1 MECPPPY
8 RGTPR
13 LGVDIFGHFWTLLD
27 ILWTFLVFF
36 GHFWSFLDIFG
47 HLAFLDI
54 FGLFWTFLDIFGLFW
69 HFSTTFGHFSTSYD
83 IFWPSKNVKDVEKC
97 QHQVWGWTSIV
108 KCTEVA
114 PLGNSKRQE
123 QTISSFIEV
132 EEDQKMVVLSKR
144 IS

>member
-1 MECPPPY
+1 
-8 RGTPR
+8 
-13 LGVDIFGHFWTLLD
+13 
-27 ILWTFLVFF
+27 
-36 GHFWSFLDIFG
+36 
-47 HLAFLDI
+47 
-54 FGLFWTFLDIFGLFW
+54 
-69 HFSTTFGHFSTSYD
+69 
-83 IFWPSKNVKDVEKC
+83 
-97 QHQVWGWTSIV
+97 V